1 MTGSVLGS
9 PAGETSRPS
18 LRYRLRS
25 RDPIVGTFS
34 ILPCP
39 EIIEL
44 VALAGFDA
52 VIIDMEHGPYTAHH
66 AYLSMLAAERHG
78 MATLVRVPSPD
89 SPLIGVLL
97 DLGVEAVIVPHVS
110 NAGVA
115 QQVVRACRFS
125 PEGTRGANPWVRA
138 AGHAA
143 PPEFYR
149 EQNERV
155 AVIAMIEGTA
165 GVENFGEIIRT
176 PGLDAVFIGPVD
188 LSHSLGVPGQ
198 LEHPTVISE
207 VESLVDRA
215 DAAGVALSIFCGSP
229 QQAVFWRE
237 RGVRF
242 VVAGVDAHLVHQAF
256 SEHLNLVRSPL
267 SASATRAII

>member
-1 MTGSVLGS
+1 VTGSVLGS

-125 PEGTRGANPWVRA
+125 RKAPEAPIRGCARQDTPRHRSSTANRMN
-138 AGHAA
+138 GS
-143 PPEFYR
+143 
-149 EQNERV
+149 
-155 AVIAMIEGTA
+155 
-165 GVENFGEIIRT
+165 
-176 PGLDAVFIGPVD
+176 
-188 LSHSLGVPGQ
+188 LSS
-198 LEHPTVISE
+198 
-207 VESLVDRA
+207 R
-215 DAAGVALSIFCGSP
+215 
-229 QQAVFWRE
+229 
-237 RGVRF
+237 
-242 VVAGVDAHLVHQAF
+242 
-256 SEHLNLVRSPL
+256 
-267 SASATRAII
+267 